1 MIRTPMLTGDMNLVS
16 VTGCSGAVRASRTGY
31 GTRPWCS
38 AIWGRASTRTFAGTR
53 GSHAPLAS
61 AQALVLGGFSRG
73 RQCPRPR
80 ARHPSPFSHGT
91 HDSRTH
97 DALDAFYRHSR
108 AHGSKWGN
116 SIASN
121 FA

>member
-61 AQALVLGGFSRG
+61 SSADFHAVGNARALALVTHRRFLTG
-73 RQCPRPR
+73 RTTVVRTTLYM
-80 ARHPSPFSHGT
+80 PSIIDIPAPKRIQMGQLN
-91 HDSRTH
+91 RV
-97 DALDAFYRHSR
+97 
-108 AHGSKWGN
+108 
-116 SIASN
+116 
-121 FA
+121 